1 MSSEPTKPGEP
12 LNPYWKAV
20 TASGFVFVGTTLA
33 LLMAPIAEQ
42 RSPVNQFLRNHG
54 GWLAALEVGVL
65 MVCCLMAMATDQ
77 RQTREANEARRR
89 QQLASGDSS
98 DVG

>member
-1 MSSEPTKPGEP
+1 MSSEPTKPSEAF
-12 LNPYWKAV
+12 NPYWKAV

-42 RSPVNQFLRNHG
+42 RSPVNRFLQKNG
-54 GWLAALEVGVL
+54 DWLAAVEVGVL
-65 MVCCLMAMATDQ
+65 LICGFLAMATDQ
-77 RQTREANEARRR
+77 RQTREATEAKRR
-89 QQLASGDSS
+89 QQLASRDSS